1 MTLENIKSATAAT
14 AGIADKVNTE
24 NSKLLQ
30 ETTTLV
36 QNMPGGFSG
45 LVKQFRDKGLGSVAS
60 SWTSKGITQSITA
73 EQIIQG
79 FGSERIS
86 TLATASGIDVKLVPG
101 LLVTVLPKV
110 VQLLAPAEKV
120 VEVVAPAPK
129 VVVTS

>member
-1 MTLENIKSATAAT
+1 MTLENIKSATA
-14 AGIADKVNTE
+14 GIADKVNTD
-24 NSKLLQ
+24 NAKLLQ

-60 SWTSKGITQSITA
+60 SWTSKGNTQSITA
-73 EQIIQG
+73 DQIIQG
-79 FGSERIS
+79 LGSDRIS

-101 LLVTVLPKV
+101 LLVSVLPKV
-110 VQLLAPAEKV
+110 VNLLAPAEKV

>member
-1 MTLENIKSATAAT
+1 MTLENIKSAT

-73 EQIIQG
+73 DQIIQG

-110 VQLLAPAEKV
+110 VQLLAPTEKV
-120 VEVVAPAPK
+120 LEVVAPAPK

>member
-1 MTLENIKSATAAT
+1 MTLENIKSATA
-14 AGIADKVNTE
+14 GIADKVNSE
-24 NSKLLQ
+24 NAKLLQ

-36 QNMPGGFSG
+36 QSMPGGFSG

-73 EQIIQG
+73 DQIIQG
-79 FGSERIS
+79 FGSDRIS

-110 VQLLAPAEKV
+110 VQLLAPTEKV
-120 VEVVAPAPK
+120 VEAVAPAPK
-129 VVVTS
+129 VAVTS